1 VNGVS
6 NLNNPK
12 LVKVG
17 IFAKLGFSSKESGI
31 KLRSLFE
38 LNDDGSHIVAADTSY
53 MKLIILNTGP
63 VYANLSERLITRFL
77 SAHFLA

>member
-1 VNGVS
+1 MNGVS

-17 IFAKLGFSSKESGI
+17 HIAKLGFSSKEWGI

-53 MKLIILNTGP
+53 MKLIILNTGT

>member
-1 VNGVS
+1 MNGVS

-17 IFAKLGFSSKESGI
+17 LFAKLGFSSKEWSI
-31 KLRSLFE
+31 KLLSLFE

-53 MKLIILNTGP
+53 MKLIILNTRP
-63 VYANLSERLITRFL
+63 ADANLSERLITRFL

>member
-17 IFAKLGFSSKESGI
+17 LFAKLGFSSKEWDI
-31 KLRSLFE
+31 KLLSLFE

-53 MKLIILNTGP
+53 MKLIILNNGP
-63 VYANLSERLITRFL
+63 VDANLSERLITRFL